1 MWIYYKILFPILSRN
16 LSVRIVNRRYLVEL
30 PIKLCSS
37 FFLFA
42 EQPWIIK
49 NIRWQKAETKAVINF
64 IRIRR
69 NVFIFKQNVCNRFT
83 HVIINYR
90 YLKTNPM
97 LLRSRVK
104 WHHEL
109 KTVYLFLL
117 SYRALPSLPVFFQ
130 TWIELH
136 QRLKQPLPFF
146 EKRFG
151 LYRCRS
157 ILFFDSECRESVF
170 WRPFKCE
177 QASAPNWVIG
187 LAASFVVFAV

>member
-37 FFLFA
+37 FLFA
-42 EQPWIIK
+42 EQPLIIK
-49 NIRWQKAETKAVINF
+49 KIRWQKAETKAVINF

-69 NVFIFKQNVCNRFT
+69 NMFIFKQNVCNRFT

-97 LLRSRVK
+97 LLSSRVK
-104 WHHEL
+104 RYHEL

-117 SYRALPSLPVFFQ
+117 SYLALPSLPVFFSDLN
-130 TWIELH
+130 WVP
-136 QRLKQPLPFF
+136 QRLRQPLPFF

-151 LYRCRS
+151 LYRCRP
-157 ILFFDSECRESVF
+157 ILFFDDEFR
-170 WRPFKCE
+170 
-177 QASAPNWVIG
+177 
-187 LAASFVVFAV
+187 

>member
-16 LSVRIVNRRYLVEL
+16 LSVRIINRGYFVEL

-37 FFLFA
+37 FLFA

-104 WHHEL
+104 RHHEL

-130 TWIELH
+130 TWIGFH
-136 QRLKQPLPFF
+136 QRLRQPLPFF

-151 LYRCRS
+151 LYRCRP
-157 ILFFDSECRESVF
+157 ILFFDDEFRGSVF
-170 WRPFKCE
+170 
-177 QASAPNWVIG
+177 
-187 LAASFVVFAV
+187 

>member
-90 YLKTNPM
+90 YLNAFKISCKTA
-97 LLRSRVK
+97 SRVK
-104 WHHEL
+104 NS
-109 KTVYLFLL
+109 V
-117 SYRALPSLPVFFQ
+117 
-130 TWIELH
+130 
-136 QRLKQPLPFF
+136 
-146 EKRFG
+146 
-151 LYRCRS
+151 
-157 ILFFDSECRESVF
+157 SVF
-170 WRPFKCE
+170 AQLSSVAFSASLFSDLNWASSAAQATIAILWKEIRPV
-177 QASAPNWVIG
+177 SVPIN
-187 LAASFVVFAV
+187 FVLW